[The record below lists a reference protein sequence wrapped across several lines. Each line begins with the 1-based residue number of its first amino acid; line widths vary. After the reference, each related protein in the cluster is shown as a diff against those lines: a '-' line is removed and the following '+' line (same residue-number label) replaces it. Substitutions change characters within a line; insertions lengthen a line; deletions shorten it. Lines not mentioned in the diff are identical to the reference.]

1 MMQKL
6 TSLTSDLKLS
16 NGVTIP
22 GLGYGTYQ
30 TSPEDA
36 YRAVT
41 DALAVGYRHID
52 TAARYGNESGVG
64 QAVKD
69 SGLKR
74 EEVFITSKLWN
85 TERGYDKTMAA
96 FEKTLAELGTDYLDL
111 YLIHWPA
118 NEKQFGQ
125 EAAALNLDTWRAF
138 EDLYKVGKIKAIG
151 VSNFMPN
158 HLEALLAQAEIKPMV
173 NQIEVHPGW
182 PQTEVI
188 RYCQRNDILVE
199 AWAPLGEAAVLSN
212 SSNSVL
218 AKIAA
223 KYDHTPAQVCLR
235 WEIQQGILPLPK
247 SVHKERMAENTKL
260 FDFEL
265 TEDEMDIIG
274 ALRKLGGQCKV
285 PDQVDF

>member
-30 TSPEDA
+30 TPPEDA

-52 TAARYGNESGVG
+52 TAALYGNESGVG

-138 EDLYKVGKIKAIG
+138 EDLYKAGKIKAIG

-182 PQTEVI
+182 PQTEAI

-199 AWAPLGEAAVLSN
+199 AWAPLGEAAALSN
-212 SSNSVL
+212 PVL

-247 SVHKERMAENTKL
+247 SVHRERMAENTKL

-274 ALRKLGGQCKV
+274 ALRNLGGQCKV

>member
-30 TSPEDA
+30 TPPEDA

-52 TAARYGNESGVG
+52 TAALYGNESGVG

-85 TERGYDKTMAA
+85 TERGYDNAMAA

-138 EDLYKVGKIKAIG
+138 EELYKAGKIKAIG

-182 PQTEVI
+182 PQTEAI

-199 AWAPLGEAAVLSN
+199 AWAPLGEAAALSN
-212 SSNSVL
+212 PVL

-235 WEIQQGILPLPK
+235 WEVQQGILPLPK

-274 ALRKLGGQCKV
+274 ALRNLGGQCKV

>member
-30 TSPEDA
+30 TPPEDA

-96 FEKTLAELGTDYLDL
+96 LEKTLAELGTDYLDL

-182 PQTEVI
+182 PQTEAI
-188 RYCQRNDILVE
+188 HYCQRNDILVE
-199 AWAPLGEAAVLSN
+199 AWAPLGEAAALSN
-212 SSNSVL
+212 PVL

-274 ALRKLGGQCKV
+274 ALRNLGGQCKV

>member
-199 AWAPLGEAAVLSN
+199 AWAPLGEAAAL
-212 SSNSVL
+212 SNSVL

>member
-1 MMQKL
+1 MQKL

-30 TSPEDA
+30 TPPEDA

-52 TAARYGNESGVG
+52 TAALYGNESGVG

-138 EDLYKVGKIKAIG
+138 EELYKAGKIKAIG

-182 PQTEVI
+182 PQTEAI

-199 AWAPLGEAAVLSN
+199 AWAPLGEAAALSN
-212 SSNSVL
+212 PVL

-274 ALRKLGGQCKV
+274 ALRNLGGQCKV

>member
-1 MMQKL
+1 MQKL

-16 NGVTIP
+16 NGVTVP

-30 TSPEDA
+30 TPPEDA

-85 TERGYDKTMAA
+85 TERGYDKAMAA

-182 PQTEVI
+182 PQTEAI

-199 AWAPLGEAAVLSN
+199 AWAPLGEAAALSN
-212 SSNSVL
+212 PVL

-274 ALRKLGGQCKV
+274 ALRNLGGQCKV

>member
-30 TSPEDA
+30 TPPEDA

-52 TAARYGNESGVG
+52 TAALYGNESGVG

-125 EAAALNLDTWRAF
+125 EAVVLNLDTWRAF
-138 EDLYKVGKIKAIG
+138 EDLYKAGKIKAIG

-182 PQTEVI
+182 PQTEAI

-199 AWAPLGEAAVLSN
+199 AWAPLGEAAALSN
-212 SSNSVL
+212 PVL

-274 ALRKLGGQCKV
+274 ALRNLGGQCKV

>member
-30 TSPEDA
+30 TPPEDA

-52 TAARYGNESGVG
+52 TAALYGNESGVG

-125 EAAALNLDTWRAF
+125 EASALNLDTWRAF
-138 EDLYKVGKIKAIG
+138 EDLYKAGKIKAIG

-182 PQTEVI
+182 PQTEAI

-199 AWAPLGEAAVLSN
+199 AWAPLGEAAALSN
-212 SSNSVL
+212 PVL

-235 WEIQQGILPLPK
+235 WEVQQGILPLPK
-247 SVHKERMAENTKL
+247 SVHKERMAENTQL

-274 ALRKLGGQCKV
+274 ALRNLGGQCKV

>member
-1 MMQKL
+1 MQKL

-30 TSPEDA
+30 TPPEDA

-52 TAARYGNESGVG
+52 TAALYGNESGVG

-118 NEKQFGQ
+118 NEKQLGQ

-138 EDLYKVGKIKAIG
+138 EDLYKAGKIKAIG

-182 PQTEVI
+182 PQTEAI

-199 AWAPLGEAAVLSN
+199 AWAPLGEAAALSN
-212 SSNSVL
+212 PVL

-274 ALRKLGGQCKV
+274 ALRNLGGQCKV

>member
-6 TSLTSDLKLS
+6 TSLTSGLKLS

-30 TSPEDA
+30 TPPEDA

-52 TAARYGNESGVG
+52 TAALYGNESGVG

-125 EAAALNLDTWRAF
+125 EATALNLDTWRAF
-138 EDLYKVGKIKAIG
+138 EELYKAGKIKAIG

-182 PQTEVI
+182 PQTEAI

-199 AWAPLGEAAVLSN
+199 AWAPLGEAAALSN
-212 SSNSVL
+212 PVL

-235 WEIQQGILPLPK
+235 WEVQQGILPLPK

-274 ALRKLGGQCKV
+274 ALRNLGGQCKV

>member
-16 NGVTIP
+16 NGVIIP

-30 TSPEDA
+30 TPPEDA

-182 PQTEVI
+182 PQTEAI

-199 AWAPLGEAAVLSN
+199 AWAPLGEAAALSN
-212 SSNSVL
+212 PVL

-274 ALRKLGGQCKV
+274 ALRNLGGQCKV

>member
-30 TSPEDA
+30 TPPEDA

-52 TAARYGNESGVG
+52 TAALYGNESGVG

-85 TERGYDKTMAA
+85 TERGYDKAMAA

-182 PQTEVI
+182 PQTEAI

-199 AWAPLGEAAVLSN
+199 AWAPLGEAAALSN
-212 SSNSVL
+212 PVL

-223 KYDHTPAQVCLR
+223 KHDHTPAQVCLR

-274 ALRKLGGQCKV
+274 ALRNLGGQCKV

>member
-30 TSPEDA
+30 TPPEDA

-74 EEVFITSKLWN
+74 EEVFITGKLWN

-138 EDLYKVGKIKAIG
+138 EDLYKAGKIKAIG

-182 PQTEVI
+182 PQTEAI

-199 AWAPLGEAAVLSN
+199 AWAPLGEAAALSN
-212 SSNSVL
+212 PVL

-274 ALRKLGGQCKV
+274 ALRNLGGQCKV

>member
-30 TSPEDA
+30 TPPEDA

-52 TAARYGNESGVG
+52 TAALYGNESGVG

-69 SGLKR
+69 SGLKS

-138 EDLYKVGKIKAIG
+138 EDLYKAGKIKAIG

-182 PQTEVI
+182 PQTEAI

-199 AWAPLGEAAVLSN
+199 AWAPLGEAAALSN
-212 SSNSVL
+212 PVL

-274 ALRKLGGQCKV
+274 ALRNLGGQCKV

>member
-6 TSLTSDLKLS
+6 TSLTSGLKLS

-30 TSPEDA
+30 TPPEDA

-52 TAARYGNESGVG
+52 TAALYGNESGVG

-138 EDLYKVGKIKAIG
+138 EDLYKAGKIKAIG

-182 PQTEVI
+182 PQTEAI

-199 AWAPLGEAAVLSN
+199 AWAPLGEAAALSN
-212 SSNSVL
+212 PVL

-235 WEIQQGILPLPK
+235 WEVQQGILPLPK

-274 ALRKLGGQCKV
+274 ALRNLGGQCKV

>member
-199 AWAPLGEAAVLSN
+199 AWAPLGEAAAL
-212 SSNSVL
+212 SNSVL

-223 KYDHTPAQVCLR
+223 KYNHTPAQVCLR

>member
-1 MMQKL
+1 MQKL
-6 TSLTSDLKLS
+6 TSLTSGLKLS

-30 TSPEDA
+30 TPPEDA

-52 TAARYGNESGVG
+52 TAALYGNESGVG

-125 EAAALNLDTWRAF
+125 EAADLNLDTWRAF
-138 EDLYKVGKIKAIG
+138 EDLYKAGKIKAIG

-182 PQTEVI
+182 PQTEAI

-199 AWAPLGEAAVLSN
+199 AWAPLGEAAALSN
-212 SSNSVL
+212 PVL

-235 WEIQQGILPLPK
+235 WEVQQGILPLPK

-274 ALRKLGGQCKV
+274 ALRNLGGQCKV

>member
-30 TSPEDA
+30 TPPEDA

-199 AWAPLGEAAVLSN
+199 AWAPLGEAAAL
-212 SSNSVL
+212 SNSVL

>member
-30 TSPEDA
+30 TPPEDA

-85 TERGYDKTMAA
+85 TERGYDKAMAA

-138 EDLYKVGKIKAIG
+138 EDLYKAGKIKAIG

-182 PQTEVI
+182 PQTEAI

-199 AWAPLGEAAVLSN
+199 AWAPLGEAAALSN
-212 SSNSVL
+212 PVL

-274 ALRKLGGQCKV
+274 ALRNLGGQCKV

>member
-30 TSPEDA
+30 TPPEDA

-52 TAARYGNESGVG
+52 TAALYGNESGVG

-125 EAAALNLDTWRAF
+125 EAVVLNLDTWRAF

-199 AWAPLGEAAVLSN
+199 AWAPLGEAAAL
-212 SSNSVL
+212 SNSVL

-274 ALRKLGGQCKV
+274 ALRNLGGQCKV

>member
-199 AWAPLGEAAVLSN
+199 AWAPLGEAAAL
-212 SSNSVL
+212 SNSVL

-274 ALRKLGGQCKV
+274 ALRNLGGQCKV

>member
-30 TSPEDA
+30 TPPEDA

-41 DALAVGYRHID
+41 DVLAVGYRHID
-52 TAARYGNESGVG
+52 TAALYGNESGVG

-85 TERGYDKTMAA
+85 TERGYDKAMAA

-138 EDLYKVGKIKAIG
+138 EDLYKAGKIKAIG

-182 PQTEVI
+182 PQTEAI

-199 AWAPLGEAAVLSN
+199 AWAPLGEAAALSN
-212 SSNSVL
+212 PVL

-247 SVHKERMAENTKL
+247 SVHKKRMAENTDSEKFL
-260 FDFEL
+260 WVIAKSFC
-265 TEDEMDIIG
+265 G
-274 ALRKLGGQCKV
+274 
-285 PDQVDF
+285 

>member
-30 TSPEDA
+30 TPPEDA

-96 FEKTLAELGTDYLDL
+96 LEKTLAELGTDYLDL

-182 PQTEVI
+182 PQTEAI

-199 AWAPLGEAAVLSN
+199 AWAPLGEAAALSN
-212 SSNSVL
+212 PVL

-247 SVHKERMAENTKL
+247 SVHKERMEENTKL

-274 ALRKLGGQCKV
+274 ALRNLGGQCKV

>member
-30 TSPEDA
+30 TPPEDA

-182 PQTEVI
+182 PQTEAI

-199 AWAPLGEAAVLSN
+199 AWAPLGEAAALSN
-212 SSNSVL
+212 PVL

-223 KYDHTPAQVCLR
+223 KHDHTPAQVCLR

-274 ALRKLGGQCKV
+274 ALRNLGGQCKV

>member
-30 TSPEDA
+30 TPPEDA

-52 TAARYGNESGVG
+52 TAALYGNESGVG

-85 TERGYDKTMAA
+85 TERGYDKAMAA

-118 NEKQFGQ
+118 NEKQFSQ

-138 EDLYKVGKIKAIG
+138 EDLYKAGKIKAIG

-182 PQTEVI
+182 PQTEAI

-199 AWAPLGEAAVLSN
+199 AWAPLGEAAAL
-212 SSNSVL
+212 SNSVL

-274 ALRKLGGQCKV
+274 ALRNLGGQCKV

>member
-30 TSPEDA
+30 TPPEDA

-125 EAAALNLDTWRAF
+125 EAAALNLDTWRVF
-138 EDLYKVGKIKAIG
+138 EDLYKAGKIKAIG

-182 PQTEVI
+182 PQTEAI

-199 AWAPLGEAAVLSN
+199 AWAPLGEAAALSN
-212 SSNSVL
+212 PVL

-274 ALRKLGGQCKV
+274 ALRNLGGQCKV

>member
-30 TSPEDA
+30 TPPEDA

-52 TAARYGNESGVG
+52 TAALYGNESGVG

-96 FEKTLAELGTDYLDL
+96 FEKTLAELGTDYLDF

-138 EDLYKVGKIKAIG
+138 EDLYKAGKIKAIG

-182 PQTEVI
+182 PQTEAI

-199 AWAPLGEAAVLSN
+199 AWAPLGEAAALSN
-212 SSNSVL
+212 PVL

-235 WEIQQGILPLPK
+235 WEVQQGILPLPK

-274 ALRKLGGQCKV
+274 ALRNLGGQCKV

>member
-1 MMQKL
+1 
-6 TSLTSDLKLS
+6 
-16 NGVTIP
+16 
-22 GLGYGTYQ
+22 
-30 TSPEDA
+30 
-36 YRAVT
+36 
-41 DALAVGYRHID
+41 
-52 TAARYGNESGVG
+52 
-64 QAVKD
+64 
-69 SGLKR
+69 
-74 EEVFITSKLWN
+74 
-85 TERGYDKTMAA
+85 MAA

-199 AWAPLGEAAVLSN
+199 AWAPLGEAAAL
-212 SSNSVL
+212 SNSVL

-235 WEIQQGILPLPK
+235 WEIQQGTLPLPK

>member
-52 TAARYGNESGVG
+52 TAARYGNESGVS

-199 AWAPLGEAAVLSN
+199 AWAPLGEAAAL
-212 SSNSVL
+212 SNSVL

>member
-30 TSPEDA
+30 TPPEDA

-52 TAARYGNESGVG
+52 TAALYGNESGVG

-138 EDLYKVGKIKAIG
+138 EDLYKAGKIKAIG

-182 PQTEVI
+182 PQTEAI

-199 AWAPLGEAAVLSN
+199 AWAPLGEAAALSN
-212 SSNSVL
+212 PVL

-235 WEIQQGILPLPK
+235 WEVQQGILPLPK
-247 SVHKERMAENTKL
+247 SVHKERMAENTQL

-274 ALRKLGGQCKV
+274 ALRNLGGQCKV

>member
-1 MMQKL
+1 MQKL
-6 TSLTSDLKLS
+6 TSLTSGLKLS

-30 TSPEDA
+30 TPPEDA

-52 TAARYGNESGVG
+52 TAALYGNESGVG

-138 EDLYKVGKIKAIG
+138 EDLYKAGKIKAIG

-158 HLEALLAQAEIKPMV
+158 HLEVLLAQAEIKPMV

-182 PQTEVI
+182 PQTEAI

-199 AWAPLGEAAVLSN
+199 AWAPLGEAAALSN
-212 SSNSVL
+212 PVL

-274 ALRKLGGQCKV
+274 ALRNLGGQCKV